1 MGSTTSNENTNT
13 EVTNNKPQQPIA
25 NSDIN
30 KTDKE
35 QEYEKLKLKI
45 NDIRDQII
53 KSDEELKNIKNKIKE
68 ICKETNEQKTGG
80 NKKSKQKKS
89 RKQKKS
95 KQKKSKKLKKGKNRM
110 SKIYLWNGKIKNLNL
125 LYKGKPF
132 FRKMTNSIEE
142 RKIYSI
148 LKEHQNDINYNQNI
162 VKIYRIDN
170 SDNYVDIELLDVD
183 KNIDFNDNKNLFINF
198 KDNKNLLLDLKSYL
212 QKLGIVYID
221 WKPDQFGVDS
231 NNIIKIF
238 DFNASGIID
247 TKTKKWINWASP
259 MWSFNKAFD
268 EQKLRDP
275 IEIDDYIFNNIF
287 IKEIS

>member
-1 MGSTTSNENTNT
+1 M
-13 EVTNNKPQQPIA
+13 
-25 NSDIN
+25 
-30 KTDKE
+30 
-35 QEYEKLKLKI
+35 
-45 NDIRDQII
+45 
-53 KSDEELKNIKNKIKE
+53 
-68 ICKETNEQKTGG
+68 
-80 NKKSKQKKS
+80 
-89 RKQKKS
+89 
-95 KQKKSKKLKKGKNRM
+95 
-110 SKIYLWNGKIKNLNL
+110 
-125 LYKGKPF
+125 
-132 FRKMTNSIEE
+132 
-142 RKIYSI
+142 
-148 LKEHQNDINYNQNI
+148 KEHQNDINYNQNI

-170 SDNYVDIELLDVD
+170 NNNYVDIELLDVD
-183 KNIDFNDNKNLFINF
+183 KNIDFNNNKNLFINF
-198 KDNKNLLLDLKSYL
+198 KDNKKLLLDLKSYL

-287 IKEIS
+287 IKEIN